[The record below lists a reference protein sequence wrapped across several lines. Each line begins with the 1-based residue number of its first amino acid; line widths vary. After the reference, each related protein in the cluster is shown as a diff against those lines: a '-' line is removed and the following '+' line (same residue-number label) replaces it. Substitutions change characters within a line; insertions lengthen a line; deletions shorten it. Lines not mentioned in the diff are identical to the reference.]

1 MEFLGNVLPA
11 DILLEDLVASL
22 NIISTGMLTEIVFTE
37 MFCFYKF
44 LTLTSDCY
52 LNILDKSK
60 PSKNA

>member
-44 LTLTSDCY
+44 FNS
-52 LNILDKSK
+52 
-60 PSKNA
+60 